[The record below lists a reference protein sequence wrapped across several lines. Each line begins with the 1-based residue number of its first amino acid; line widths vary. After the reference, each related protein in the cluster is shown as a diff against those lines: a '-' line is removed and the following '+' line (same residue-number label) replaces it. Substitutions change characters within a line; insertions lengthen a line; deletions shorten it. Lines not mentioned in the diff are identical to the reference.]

1 MTKILHLITRLD
13 MGGSAQNTLLTCHN
27 LSRQYEMIMVCGL
40 SQESNMTAPE
50 REAVD
55 KQIEDARRNGVR
67 VIRIPSL
74 VRRISPL
81 NDVRALY
88 DIVRL
93 IKAET
98 PDVVH
103 THTSKAGILGRLAAR
118 IAKVPTVVHTPH
130 GHVFY
135 GHFDPLISRI
145 FLWIE
150 KLFAP
155 LTDRV
160 VTLTAGEN
168 RDYLELNVYPREKL
182 VKIHSGVDIEK
193 FKQVP
198 DSAVEKKRSLGL
210 GQDGL
215 VVGFIGWLMPIKGP
229 MHLLRAMA
237 TVWQDHDDTNLVLIG
252 KGDLDVALRAEAMK
266 MSANGRVNFLGWRSD
281 IDAIMPLLD
290 ILVLPSLNEGMGRVL
305 VEAMAAGKPI
315 VASNVGGIPD
325 LVQHEYNGLLVPPA
339 DDKALAA
346 AIMQLI
352 NNPEKAK
359 LMGQRGRERCHQFS
373 VEAMTEK
380 IDRLYL
386 ELLH

>member
-339 DDKALAA
+339 DEKALAA